1 MLECMI
7 VGDSIGVGISHI
19 RKDCVSTAV
28 GGINSWQ
35 ANQYKE
41 NSSIRAKTVIIS
53 LGSNDHAG
61 VKTEKE
67 LRKLRAN
74 TIADRVYWIL
84 PAIKP
89 EIREIV
95 IRVADDWKDTV
106 LPITQ
111 TTDTVHPT
119 RKNYVELA
127 TEAK

>member
-7 VGDSIGVGISHI
+7 VGDSIGVGIAQI

-111 TTDTVHPT
+111 TTDNVHPT

>member
-7 VGDSIGVGISHI
+7 VGDSIGVGIAQI

-111 TTDTVHPT
+111 TTDKVHPT

>member
-61 VKTEKE
+61 VNTEKE

>member
-111 TTDTVHPT
+111 TTDKVHPT